1 MEPCAAQWSGFGRMD
16 MPKVAIV
23 AALEREVLPL
33 VRHWRITRREHSG
46 RSFRFFENGEIVLV
60 CGGIGAEAARRATEA
75 AIALYAPGL
84 VYSAGFAGALEAGL
98 KIGEIIAPRR
108 VVNAGDGSSVD
119 IETGEGV
126 LVTFGSVAS
135 PEQKAKLADSFGAQA
150 VDMEAA
156 AVAQAAQARGV
167 RFASVKAISDESNF
181 ALPAMDNFIA
191 PGGRFRTWKFAM
203 FVLVRPWMYK
213 SVLTLARNSSC
224 ASRALCNWLGRM
236 NENLMAAA
244 EAENSSDSAEISNQR

>member
-1 MEPCAAQWSGFGRMD
+1 MD

-33 VRHWRITRREHSG
+33 VRHWRTTEREHSG

-84 VYSAGFAGALEAGL
+84 VYSVGFAGALEAGP
-98 KIGEIIAPRR
+98 KIGEIIVPRR

-119 IETGEGV
+119 TGTGEGV
-126 LVTFGSVAS
+126 LVSFSSVAS
-135 PEQKAKLADSFGAQA
+135 PEQKAKLGDSFGAQA

-156 AVAQAAQARGV
+156 AVAQAAQARGL
-167 RFASVKAISDESNF
+167 RFAAVKAISDEINF
-181 ALPAMDNFIA
+181 ALPAMDKFIT
-191 PGGRFRTWKFAM
+191 PGGKFRTWKFAL

-213 SVLTLARNSSC
+213 SVLILARNSSR
-224 ASRALCNWLGRM
+224 ASHVLCNWLGQM
-236 NENLMAAA
+236 NKKLMAEHFA
-244 EAENSSDSAEISNQR
+244 EKL

>member
-1 MEPCAAQWSGFGRMD
+1 MAPCAALWNGFGRMD

-33 VRHWRITRREHSG
+33 VRHWRVTKREHSG
-46 RSFRFFENGEIVLV
+46 RSFRFFENREIVLV

-84 VYSAGFAGALEAGL
+84 VYSVGFAGALGPGL
-98 KIGEIIAPRR
+98 KIGDIVVPRR

-119 IETGEGV
+119 TGTGEGT
-126 LVTFGSVAS
+126 LVSFGSVAS
-135 PEQKAKLADSFGAQA
+135 PDQKAKLGDAFGTKA

-167 RFASVKAISDESNF
+167 RFAAVKAISDDSNF
-181 ALPAMDNFIA
+181 ALPAMDEFVA
-191 PGGRFRTWKFAM
+191 PGGNFRTWKFA
-203 FVLVRPWMYK
+203 
-213 SVLTLARNSSC
+213 
-224 ASRALCNWLGRM
+224 
-236 NENLMAAA
+236 
-244 EAENSSDSAEISNQR
+244 

>member
-1 MEPCAAQWSGFGRMD
+1 MG

-33 VRHWRITRREHSG
+33 VRHWRTTERKHSG

-75 AIALYAPGL
+75 AIALYKPGL
-84 VYSAGFAGALEAGL
+84 VYSAGFAGALEPAL
-98 KIGEIIAPRR
+98 KIGDVVVPRR

-119 IETGEGV
+119 TGTGEGV

-135 PEQKAKLADSFGAQA
+135 PEQKSKLGASFGAQA

-167 RFASVKAISDESNF
+167 RFAAVKAISDESNF
-181 ALPAMDNFIA
+181 ALPPMDNFLA
-191 PGGRFRTWKFAM
+191 PGGRFRTWKFAL

-213 SVLTLARNSSC
+213 SMLTLARNSNR
-224 ASRALCNWLGRM
+224 ASHALCNWLGRM
-236 NENLMAAA
+236 NENVMAEQFA
-244 EAENSSDSAEISNQR
+244 EKL

>member
-1 MEPCAAQWSGFGRMD
+1 MD

-33 VRHWRITRREHSG
+33 VRNWRNTEREHSG
-46 RSFRFFENGEIVLV
+46 RSFRFFENGEIVVV

-75 AIALYAPGL
+75 AIALYAPAL
-84 VYSAGFAGALEAGL
+84 IYSVGFAGALGPGL
-98 KIGEIIAPRR
+98 KIGEIVVPRR

-126 LVTFGSVAS
+126 LVSFGSVAS
-135 PEQKAKLADSFGAQA
+135 PEQKAKLGASFGAQA

-167 RFASVKAISDESNF
+167 RFAAVKAISDQSHF

-191 PGGRFRTWKFAM
+191 PGGRFRTWKFTL
-203 FVLVRPWMYK
+203 FVLVRPWLYK
-213 SVLTLARNSSC
+213 SVVKLARNSNQ
-224 ASRALCNWLGRM
+224 ASHALCNWLGRM

-244 EAENSSDSAEISNQR
+244 EAESSADSEISNRR

>member
-1 MEPCAAQWSGFGRMD
+1 

-33 VRHWRITRREHSG
+33 VRHWRISKREYSG

-75 AIALYAPGL
+75 AIALYAPEL
-84 VYSAGFAGALEAGL
+84 VYSVGFAGALVPGL
-98 KIGEIIAPRR
+98 KIGEIIVPRR
-108 VVNAGDGSSVD
+108 VVNAGDGSSVET
-119 IETGEGV
+119 ETGAGV
-126 LVTFGSVAS
+126 LVSFGSVAN
-135 PEQKAKLADSFGAQA
+135 PDQKAKLGDSFGAKA

-167 RFASVKAISDESNF
+167 RFAALKAISDDSNF

-191 PGGRFRTWKFAM
+191 PGGRFRTWKFAL
-203 FVLVRPWMYK
+203 FVLIRPWMYK
-213 SVLTLARNSSC
+213 SVLTLARNSRR
-224 ASRALCNWLGRM
+224 ASHALCQRLARM
-236 NENLMAAA
+236 NENVIA
-244 EAENSSDSAEISNQR
+244 EQFAEKF

>member
-1 MEPCAAQWSGFGRMD
+1 MVPCAALWSGFGRTD

-33 VRHWRITRREHSG
+33 VRHWRISRREYSG

-84 VYSAGFAGALEAGL
+84 VYSVGFAGALVAEL
-98 KIGEIIAPRR
+98 KIGGIIVPCR

-119 IETGEGV
+119 TGTGEGV
-126 LVTFGSVAS
+126 LVSFNSVAS
-135 PEQKAKLADSFGAQA
+135 PEQKEKLGASFGGQA

-156 AVAQAAQARGV
+156 AVAQAAQTRGV
-167 RFASVKAISDESNF
+167 RFAAVKAISDESNF

-203 FVLVRPWMYK
+203 FVLIRPWTYK
-213 SVLTLARNSSC
+213 SVLTLARNSRR
-224 ASRALCNWLGRM
+224 ASHALCKRLARM
-236 NENLMAAA
+236 NENVISEQFA
-244 EAENSSDSAEISNQR
+244 EKF